1 MSEGTTPKF
10 AENAKYA
17 DWFEEYNFDNCKLNR
32 EEYTCFLANY
42 LTSEQDGFV
51 LNLNGSWGTGKTHFL
66 KRLYTHLLCD
76 KRHPTIY
83 IDAWESDFIQ
93 NPLAVISS
101 ELLNQLSRFSQISGK
116 DFQIV
121 KDRLGTLLRSS
132 MIGLA
137 AVASKSLVGDSTAG
151 AEFAKEMMSKT
162 PSNFLDDIQKDTTA
176 QVAAIP
182 EIRKSLTAI
191 AEVIKTN
198 TNGKAELPVV
208 VLIDELDRCRP
219 NYAIEL
225 LEVVKHF
232 FTTEKF
238 VFVIASDT
246 EQLKESIKTVY
257 GSNFE
262 AGVYLKRFFDQQAT
276 LQKPE
281 IEEYLNSKYLV
292 SDNVKTQSV
301 LTPKLEQHKIGLY
314 KDDSI
319 HRQISEI
326 ASVYDFKLRD
336 IEQLISRYNACL
348 KYIDEHSVISPT
360 VLLVCLANQHP
371 QEKDQLEGRAGT
383 NVNLNTSR
391 RNTEAFKY
399 LNEILQISLGLPMR
413 KSQGNIPDQ
422 TDPCFSEKMSIGHN
436 ADRWVKIGLS
446 SHQQNNYRIWEIED
460 YRKAAELSGTL
471 TGMDTQ

>member
-17 DWFEEYNFDNCKLNR
+17 DWFKEYNFGNCKLNR
-32 EEYTCFLANY
+32 EKYTRFLANY
-42 LTSEQDGFV
+42 ITSEQDGFV

-66 KRLYTHLLCD
+66 KRLYTHLLRD

-182 EIRKSLTAI
+182 EIRKSLSAI

-246 EQLKESIKTVY
+246 EQLKESIKTIY
-257 GSNFE
+257 GNDFNSTI
-262 AGVYLKRFFDQQAT
+262 YLRRFFNRQAALEQPET
-276 LQKPE
+276 LSFMKASFPE
-281 IEEYLNSKYLV
+281 
-292 SDNVKTQSV
+292 
-301 LTPKLEQHKIGLY
+301 LTPKAMHQSIGLTE
-314 KDDSI
+314 KANI
-319 HRQISEI
+319 
-326 ASVYDFKLRD
+326 YDRFHAICNHYSLSLRD
-336 IEQLISRYNACL
+336 IEQVINKYLACTRQLSNSAIFSPVVLFTMISKDQIEKDNSSATRDPDYPQ
-348 KYIDEHSVISPT
+348 KYINETLKNRHSFKKRILDAYDKSAWRNDQKDIFDWIDIIDQAKSNIQAAYIVP
-360 VLLVCLANQHP
+360 NEEY
-371 QEKDQLEGRAGT
+371 EKLI
-383 NVNLNTSR
+383 
-391 RNTEAFKY
+391 K
-399 LNEILQISLGLPMR
+399 
-413 KSQGNIPDQ
+413 
-422 TDPCFSEKMSIGHN
+422 
-436 ADRWVKIGLS
+436 
-446 SHQQNNYRIWEIED
+446 
-460 YRKAAELSGTL
+460 LSGTL
-471 TGMDTQ
+471 TGMDSQ

>member
-17 DWFEEYNFDNCKLNR
+17 DWFKEYNFGNCKLNR
-32 EEYTCFLANY
+32 EEYTRFLANY
-42 LTSEQDGFV
+42 ITSEQDGFV

-66 KRLYTHLLCD
+66 KRLYTHLLQD
-76 KRHPTIY
+76 RGHPTIY

-219 NYAIEL
+219 NYSIEL

-232 FTTEKF
+232 FNTEKF

-246 EQLKESIKTVY
+246 EQLQRSIKTIY
-257 GSNFE
+257 GAEFE
-262 AGVYLKRFFDQQAT
+262 SDKYLKRFFDRQSSLQEPNIRIFLEANYTKKSSKENEALSHT
-276 LQKPE
+276 LYPSLDQHRIGIANE
-281 IEEYLNSKYLV
+281 TAIYEQLELISKIYSL
-292 SDNVKTQSV
+292 
-301 LTPKLEQHKIGLY
+301 
-314 KDDSI
+314 
-319 HRQISEI
+319 
-326 ASVYDFKLRD
+326 KLRD
-336 IEQLISRYNACL
+336 LEQIIYRYQACMSSFE
-348 KYIDEHSVISPT
+348 KSFIVSPT
-360 VLLVCLANQHP
+360 VLLTYLANQHTTDRP
-371 QEKDQLEGRAGT
+371 TSQTLPSQSETKDSVSLKQFKEVYDVAVKSLHSNKEELNRVM
-383 NVNLNTSR
+383 VNITGSIESDRYKVANHLN
-391 RNTEAFKY
+391 KWLGQK
-399 LNEILQISLGLPMR
+399 LNNQSLYQNAL
-413 KSQGNIPDQ
+413 DQ
-422 TDPCFSEKMSIGHN
+422 H
-436 ADRWVKIGLS
+436 
-446 SHQQNNYRIWEIED
+446 YRSVV
-460 YRKAAELSGTL
+460 ELSGTL
-471 TGMDTQ
+471 TGMDTE